1 MADRLLDLLPLKGA
15 IITGDAL
22 YANRSLCQKIVSRGG
37 DYVMVV
43 KGNQPQLHQD
53 LQLLYRHLPAG
64 EVLDHASSHDKHG
77 GRVEMRQIWSSTA
90 LEGYLDWPQA
100 RQVGLIHRRVEH
112 KGVPREQWVFI
123 VTSLPPTR
131 ANAKRIL
138 EINRRHWRIENSL
151 HWVRDVVMGEDACR
165 VRSGS
170 APQVLAATRNTVIG
184 LLHRAG
190 AKSIASAQRRLAWN
204 PQLALKLI
212 GALPD

>member
-1 MADRLLDLLPLKGA
+1 MDQLPLKGA
-15 IITGDAL
+15 IVTGDAL

-37 DYVMVV
+37 DYIVVV

-53 LQLLYRHLPAG
+53 LQLLYRHLPEG

-100 RQVGLIHRRVEH
+100 KQVGLIRRRVEH
-112 KGVPREQWVFI
+112 KGVPREQWVFLI
-123 VTSLPPTR
+123 TSLSPTR
-131 ANAKRIL
+131 ANARRIL

-165 VRSGS
+165 VRSGF

-184 LLHRAG
+184 LFHRAG
-190 AKSIASAQRRLAWN
+190 VKGIASAQRRLAWD
-204 PQLALKLI
+204 PGKALHLI
-212 GALPD
+212 GAASD